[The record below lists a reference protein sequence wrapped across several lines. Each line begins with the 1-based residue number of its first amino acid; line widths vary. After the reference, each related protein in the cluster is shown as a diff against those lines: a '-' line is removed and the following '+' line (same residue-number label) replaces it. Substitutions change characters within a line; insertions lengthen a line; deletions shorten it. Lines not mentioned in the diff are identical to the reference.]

1 MRNES
6 VPRRVLAYIV
16 LVTIAACAVGF
27 IGARFTSGTDRV
39 SLVWFVV
46 VTLCVVVADVYP
58 IVSFGFGGAATE
70 VTVSLAITFAV
81 ACIWPPVQG
90 MVLVAVGAV
99 ISDIA
104 GRKTWEKIVFNA
116 SHYAITVGTSSIVYR
131 LLSVDGVGFLEGQN
145 LLALV
150 VCALLYFSVDALV
163 FSGLFA
169 TLTSEA
175 WPRVF
180 VSFVKQS
187 WLDSAALIPLGIV
200 LAALFRVNPLAMLLL
215 VPTFLLLYSALKR
228 EEALRNQ
235 TQAILEKLVDVLE
248 SKSPET
254 AQHSKRVRAWVEDIC
269 NELGLENS
277 ESLVVIQAAVLH
289 DLGKVG
295 LDDELL
301 RKPGLSPEEFHQ
313 IMGHSSVSAGL
324 LEGLTLFQGGRDIV
338 LHHHER
344 YDGNGYPDHLK
355 GEAIPLGARIIA
367 IADSFDA
374 MVSMRPYRAKS
385 LTVEEAL
392 GVLDHER
399 GAQFDP
405 ELVTVFS
412 GLIRRH
418 LAVGDMANFPPG
430 TEIGASEV
438 VSTATSVHG

>member
-1 MRNES
+1 MGEKLNRG
-6 VPRRVLAYIV
+6 VGIYIGAVVVAAV
-16 LVTIAACAVGF
+16 LVGLAGS
-27 IGARFTSGTDRV
+27 RFMSDAGEV
-39 SLVWFVV
+39 SLVWFFVV
-46 VTLCVVVADVYP
+46 VGCVVAADIYP
-58 IVSFGFGGAATE
+58 IVSFGFGGTAAE

-81 ACIWPPVQG
+81 ACIWPPLEG
-90 MVLVAVGAV
+90 MALVALGSV
-99 ISDIA
+99 ISDLV
-104 GRKTWEKIVFNA
+104 GRKAWEKIIFNA
-116 SHYAITVGTSSIVYR
+116 SHYALTVGVTSIAYR
-131 LLSVDGVGFLEGQN
+131 RLSTDSAGFLEGQN
-145 LLALV
+145 LLAIV
-150 VCALLYFSVDALV
+150 VCALLYFGVDAVV
-163 FSGLFA
+163 FSGLF
-169 TLTSEA
+169 SNISHES
-175 WPRVF
+175 WPRALA
-180 VSFVKQS
+180 SFVRQS

-215 VPTFLLLYSALKR
+215 VPTFLLLYSALRR
-228 EEALRNQ
+228 EEALHTQ
-235 TQAILEKLVDVLE
+235 TQTILEKLVDVLE

-254 AQHSKRVRAWVEDIC
+254 AQHSKRVRAWVEEIC
-269 NELGLENS
+269 HKLGLEYS
-277 ESLVVIQAAVLH
+277 DSVVIVQAAVLH

-295 LDDELL
+295 LDDQLL

-313 IMGHSSVSAGL
+313 IMGHSAVSAGL
-324 LEGLTLFQGGRDIV
+324 LDGLTLFQGGRDIV

-412 GLIRRH
+412 GLIRKH
-418 LAVGDMANFPPG
+418 LAIGDMANFPPG
-430 TEIGASEV
+430 AEIGASGA